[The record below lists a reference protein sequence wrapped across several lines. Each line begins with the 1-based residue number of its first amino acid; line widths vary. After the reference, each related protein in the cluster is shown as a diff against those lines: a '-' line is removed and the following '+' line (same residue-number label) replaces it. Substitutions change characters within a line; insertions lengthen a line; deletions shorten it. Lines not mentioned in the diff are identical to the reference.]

1 MNQQLMP
8 PLLPEKPKR
17 SLFGKLA
24 IGCGVIIAGSFAL
37 SLLGGVLVAI
47 TPDDPAAATS
57 NSSRVESTTPTTI
70 ARPRST
76 TTTLPKHSTV
86 DYDVVNFIHGLVDTG
101 YFSELDPWAPGLSAE
116 ADQHAESAY
125 EQARLMV
132 QAADE
137 AVAASDGSC
146 WVVDGVAVQV
156 GSGTGYTGMKL
167 AAFFGTAAG
176 AFSPDGPYMS
186 LVKACYG

>member
-1 MNQQLMP
+1 LG
-8 PLLPEKPKR
+8 
-17 SLFGKLA
+17 GKFA

-47 TPDDPAAATS
+47 SPDDPATASSS
-57 NSSRVESTTPTTI
+57 NHVESTTPTTI
-70 ARPRST
+70 TRRST
-76 TTTLPKHSTV
+76 ATTLPRYSTV
-86 DYDVVNFIHGLVDTG
+86 DYDVVNLIHGLVDTG
-101 YFSELDPWAPGLSAE
+101 LFPELDPWAPGLSAE
-116 ADQHAESAY
+116 ADEHAQNVY

-156 GSGTGYTGMKL
+156 GSGTGYAGMKL

-176 AFSPDGPYMS
+176 AFSPDGPYMN
-186 LVKACYG
+186 LAKACYR